1 MKSIFLLF
9 TFLISLSAFSQSHI
23 VSVDA
28 FDLSYV
34 GGLAFRHDEGKRSD
48 RHETEFRLKLNYAQ
62 NWEEYVGLMWK
73 VQVNMDRLNR
83 EFGSSDVFESSYGVA
98 GGFLFNHEYDNVKN
112 SAFVGALAGIERM
125 NLEYTGVKE
134 RSGFNIFA
142 TLEGGKRWDL
152 GQYSVANISYAP
164 SVSVTFKRY
173 GGGLRDDYFRTGNE
187 VRLNFLKFDILF

>member
-1 MKSIFLLF
+1 MKPVLLAVAFFLSF
-9 TFLISLSAFSQSHI
+9 GAFAQSRI

-34 GGLAFRHDEGKRSD
+34 GGLAFRHDDGKNSD
-48 RHETEFRLKLNYAQ
+48 RNETDFRLKLNYAQ

-83 EFGSSDVFESSYGVA
+83 DFGSSDAFQSSYGVA

-112 SAFVGALAGIERM
+112 SAFVGALAGVERM
-125 NLEYTGVKE
+125 TLEYASVKE
-134 RSGFNIFA
+134 KSGFNVFA
-142 TLEGGKRWDL
+142 ILEGGKRWNL
-152 GQYSVANISYAP
+152 GQYSVANITYAP
-164 SVSVTFKRY
+164 SVSVMFKRY

>member
-1 MKSIFLLF
+1 MKPVFILLF
-9 TFLISLSAFSQSHI
+9 LFVTSTAFAQSRI

-34 GGLAFRHDEGKRSD
+34 GGLAFRHDDGKRSD
-48 RHETEFRLKLNYAQ
+48 RHETDFRLKLNYAQ
-62 NWEEYVGLMWK
+62 NWEEYMGLMWK
-73 VQVNMDRLNR
+73 MQVNLERLNR
-83 EFGSSDVFESSYGVA
+83 DFGSSDVFQSSYGVA

-112 SAFVGALAGIERM
+112 SAFVGALVGVERM
-125 NLEYTGVKE
+125 TLDYAGVKE
-134 RSGFNIFA
+134 KSGFNIFT

-152 GQYSVANISYAP
+152 GQYSVANITYAP

-173 GGGLRDDYFRTGNE
+173 GGGIRDDYFRTGND